1 MEMYLL
7 KGEIPA
13 QWTEEAITYIY
24 GVFDSRPLA
33 EEHRKKLQKVL
44 DNDGASEQL
53 FIDELELNTPTETCF
68 MAMEE

>member
-1 MEMYLL
+1 MEVYLL

-13 QWTEEAITYIY
+13 QWPEEAITYIY
-24 GVFDSRPLA
+24 GVFDNRPLA
-33 EEHRKKLQKVL
+33 EQHRNKLQNVL

-53 FIDELELNTPTETCF
+53 FIDELELNTPTETFF